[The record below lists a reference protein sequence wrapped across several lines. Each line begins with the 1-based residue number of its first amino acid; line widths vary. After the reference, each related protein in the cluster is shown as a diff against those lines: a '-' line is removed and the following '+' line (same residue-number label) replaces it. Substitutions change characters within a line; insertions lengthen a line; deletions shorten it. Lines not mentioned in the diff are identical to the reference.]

1 MTGRRGLLR
10 LLFLLVAAA
19 GVAFGDYLEVS
30 RSATIKAEPV
40 GGSTIIARVAPDTY
54 LHLLDEGRQTKGY
67 YHVYQSTPGQAGWI
81 YRTLVRRH
89 SGEFP
94 VTDIAETTT
103 ELTTQQEGFAA
114 RHLRLGQPRA
124 VFELVREG
132 YALAADARLKIPLW
146 VQYELSP
153 EDLNGPAERSNDFRA
168 DTAIPI
174 GSRSALADYSGS
186 GLDRGHQAPAADMNR
201 SESVMSQSFLLS
213 NMSPQVGIAFNRHI
227 WRYLEDAVR
236 GWVQQRG
243 SLTIITGPVFAA
255 NGDSVRYRVIGSN
268 RVAVP
273 THFFKIVVDSN
284 DPDNIEAL
292 AFLLANRNLSGN
304 SYSDFLT
311 TIDAIEASTGL
322 DFLSA
327 LPIATQQQVESYLP
341 GNVW

>member
-1 MTGRRGLLR
+1 MTATRGLLQ
-10 LLFLLVAAA
+10 LLFFLVAA
-19 GVAFGDYLEVS
+19 VSMAFGDYLEVS

-40 GGSTIIARVAPDTY
+40 GGSTIIARVSPDTY
-54 LHLLDEGRQTKGY
+54 LHLLDEGRQTNGY
-67 YHVYQSTPGQAGWI
+67 YHVYHSTPGQAGWI

-89 SGEFP
+89 SGDFP
-94 VTDIAETTT
+94 VPGIGMATT
-103 ELTTQQEGFAA
+103 ELTTQQEGFAT

-132 YALAADARLKIPLW
+132 YVLAADARLKIPLW

-153 EDLNGPAERSNDFRA
+153 DDLNGPVERSNDFRS
-168 DTAIPI
+168 DTSIPI
-174 GSRSALADYSGS
+174 GSRAELADYRGS

-213 NMSPQVGIAFNRHI
+213 NMSPQVGIGFNRQV

-243 SLTIITGPVFAA
+243 PLTIITGPVFSAT
-255 NGDSVRYRVIGSN
+255 GDSVRYRLIGSN

-284 DPDNIEAL
+284 NPDNIEAL
-292 AFLLANRNLSGN
+292 AFLLANSNLSGHN
-304 SYSDFLT
+304 YNEFLT

-327 LPIATQQQVESYLP
+327 LPVTIQQQVESYLP
-341 GNVW
+341 DSVW